1 MKFRTIYILFN
12 VVVVLSFL
20 FVFLLPFFLLG
31 AEYSLGFWK
40 DNWYLAAIF
49 LLVIGALNAFFIL
62 NWKVFSL
69 VEKEDWSALSVHLV
83 DLIFNK
89 KRYTGR
95 HVALLVNAYLLQSD
109 VEGIA
114 RLEDE
119 LRARRPELLRR
130 NAVLFG
136 VTRLLRNKPDEAAAF
151 LQPYLGARDA
161 ESREWLRFDYAFSL
175 ALQKRLG
182 EATPYL
188 KEGTASRDAVLAL
201 LSAYLLG
208 SLAAVAAPSET
219 ERESLK
225 SLSQST
231 REKLR
236 KRFPGPRWNRE
247 VERAKGEIHIVVLS
261 RLIDDAGRWLFEGA

>member
-1 MKFRTIYILFN
+1 
-12 VVVVLSFL
+12 
-20 FVFLLPFFLLG
+20 LPFFLLG

-69 VEKEDWSALSVHLV
+69 VEKEDWSALSVYLV

-119 LRARRPELLRR
+119 LHAHRPELLRR

-136 VTRLLRNKPDEAAAF
+136 VTRLLRNKPDEAETF
-151 LQPYLGARDA
+151 LQPYRDA

-188 KEGTASRDAVLAL
+188 KEGAVSRDAVLAL

-208 SLAAVAAPSET
+208 SLAAVAAPT
-219 ERESLK
+219 DAERESLK
-225 SLSQST
+225 ALAQST
-231 REKLR
+231 RDKLR
-236 KRFPGPRWNRE
+236 KRFSGERWNRE

-261 RLIDDAGRWLFEGA
+261 RLIDDAGRWLFESA